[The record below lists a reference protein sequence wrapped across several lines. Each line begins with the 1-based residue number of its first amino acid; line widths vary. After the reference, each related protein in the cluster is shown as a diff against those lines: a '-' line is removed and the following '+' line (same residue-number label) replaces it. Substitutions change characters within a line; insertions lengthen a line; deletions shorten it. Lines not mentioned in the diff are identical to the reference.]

1 MSMIA
6 EATDADKIVGRN
18 LQEALN
24 KADANAAWEAIAAFD
39 SPERARQV
47 LKGEVSAW
55 IHELFGAAQ
64 ALHMSAADFL
74 EGISG

>member
-6 EATDADKIVGRN
+6 EATDVDKVVGRN

-24 KADANAAWEAIAAFD
+24 RASADAAWEAIAAFD

-47 LKGEVSAW
+47 LKGEASAW

-64 ALHMSAADFL
+64 ALHVSAADFL
-74 EGISG
+74 SGV